1 MENVEGLLG
10 KLRLT
15 EEERGGVKI
24 GGGRPQRSRMAEEQA
39 VGKVLA
45 EKLVSPETL
54 ERTLGRIWC
63 PIKGVLC
70 KDLGE
75 NHFLITFLQVSRKRC
90 ALEDG
95 PWMISK
101 DLVIMEDFDESKTLE
116 DMEFSHVLM
125 WVRVS
130 NLPFGMMDKETG
142 LPWGRR
148 SVCSRML
155 M

>member
-130 NLPFGMMDKETG
+130 SLPFGMMDKETG

>member
-75 NHFLITFLQVSRKRC
+75 NHFLITFL
-90 ALEDG
+90 
-95 PWMISK
+95 
-101 DLVIMEDFDESKTLE
+101 
-116 DMEFSHVLM
+116 
-125 WVRVS
+125 
-130 NLPFGMMDKETG
+130 
-142 LPWGRR
+142 
-148 SVCSRML
+148 
-155 M
+155 

>member
-1 MENVEGLLG
+1 
-10 KLRLT
+10 
-15 EEERGGVKI
+15 
-24 GGGRPQRSRMAEEQA
+24 
-39 VGKVLA
+39 
-45 EKLVSPETL
+45 
-54 ERTLGRIWC
+54 
-63 PIKGVLC
+63 
-70 KDLGE
+70 
-75 NHFLITFLQVSRKRC
+75 
-90 ALEDG
+90 
-95 PWMISK
+95 MISK